1 MVAVAGGVYLLDKS
15 TGVTSRRAAMA
26 VARANGFKKYGHC
39 GTLDPDA
46 TGLLV
51 VILGKATRL
60 APYISGDTKR
70 YSFDMISGVLTD
82 TLDLSGKVLE
92 EADCSH
98 LTTEAIVEQLSIF
111 TGTFLQKVPLF
122 SAVRIDG
129 KRGYK
134 LARAG
139 ESPEMPERKVTVTEW
154 EHGMLSNNRI
164 PLEVT
169 VSAGT
174 YIRTLARDIGEAL
187 GIPAVADNIRRTRAG
202 CFSISQASKFDDNQ
216 ESMLSMT
223 EAMKEYPQIKVDH
236 SQLQSIIHG
245 NSFATEITGTAV
257 AVDTADNLL
266 AVGIG
271 DGKLF
276 QPRVVLVNQE
286 QR

>member
-1 MVAVAGGVYLLDKS
+1 MTGGVYLLDKAA
-15 TGVTSRRAAMA
+15 GVTSRHAAGA
-26 VARANGFKKYGHC
+26 VARANNFKKYGHC

-70 YSFDMISGVLTD
+70 YSFDLVTGILTD
-82 TLDLSGKVLE
+82 TLDLSGKTLE

-98 LTTEAIVEQLSIF
+98 LTTHDVASVLPAF

-122 SAVRIDG
+122 SAVRVDG

-139 ESPEMPERKVTVTEW
+139 ENPDMPEREVTVTEW
-154 EHGMLSNNRI
+154 SAGELSGNRMT
-164 PLEVT
+164 LEVT

-174 YIRTLARDIGEAL
+174 YIRALARDIGTAL
-187 GIPAVADNIRRTRAG
+187 NIPAVADNIRRTMAG
-202 CFSISQASKFDDNQ
+202 SFSLTEASKQDCCS
-216 ESMLSMT
+216 ESLLTMA
-223 EAMKEYPQIKVDH
+223 EAMRGYPTIEVDAAH
-236 SQLQSIIHG
+236 FTGILHG
-245 NSFATEITGTAV
+245 NPLNSEVQGTAV
-257 AVDTADNLL
+257 AVDPNGNLI

-271 DGKLF
+271 NGTLF
-276 QPRVVLVNQE
+276 QPKVVLVSEVQK
-286 QR
+286 